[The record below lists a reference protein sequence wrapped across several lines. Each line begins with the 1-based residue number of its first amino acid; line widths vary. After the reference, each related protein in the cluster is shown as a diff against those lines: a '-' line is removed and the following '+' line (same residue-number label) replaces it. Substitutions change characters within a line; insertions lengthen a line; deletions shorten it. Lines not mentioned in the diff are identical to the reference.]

1 MGLSRML
8 TDNEVRKIPE
18 DTLQFKSYAD
28 TLVEIISYSQTPITI
43 GVYGE
48 WGSGKTS
55 LMRLTEN
62 ELEEKKEVNVKSV
75 WFNAWKYD
83 KAHDL
88 RVALINSILQSIKND
103 KTALETVK
111 DKAKGL
117 LKRVNWLGLGRT
129 AVNIG
134 ASIAT
139 PYLAIIPLLTKIL
152 SDSKKGTQ
160 DFGKLL
166 PDELL
171 KEPAE
176 GKTLELIGE
185 FEEEFMKLSSEYVG
199 KDGRLVVFID
209 DLDRCIPEKAI
220 DILEAIKLFLNVPQ
234 TVFLIG
240 TDKKVIE
247 NGILQKY
254 GDKSVN
260 WGKNYLDKIIQV
272 PFTLPPLS
280 KKEIIEHFITQL
292 DISSDIKGFA
302 SIVAEVGDNP
312 RTIKRL
318 LNNFELQRILTK
330 NRGIM
335 MEDMILAKFNV
346 LEFRWPEFY
355 SELINLYSE
364 SNKFNLLKFIE
375 DLLAS
380 DESERENLLKERSQV
395 RIYLSDKN
403 LIDFL
408 NKEPMLYDVD
418 LELYIHMANANYEM
432 SAQTP
437 NFFELGF
444 TSYGNKDYIKAIEY
458 FTKVIDKDTKNVEAF
473 YNRGLS
479 CMWIGNYKRAIN
491 DYTKVIDLS
500 PEHSKA
506 YYWRAFS
513 YNSMQKTDDAIKDY
527 SKSIEFEPDFTNAY
541 NDRGLSYIDKKDYD
555 KAIADFNRA
564 IKLKPDYA
572 EAYFNRG
579 IANFD
584 KKEYDNSVA
593 DNTKAI
599 GLFPEYLNAFI
610 NRGLSY
616 HKMKSYRNA
625 FEDYLKALIISPV
638 SELAG
643 RNLKILVEELNQNK
657 DLIPADWQTE
667 SLEKSVTDSEIEE
680 TNKLYLL
687 SFLKSLHK

>member
-1 MGLSRML
+1 MGTSKML
-8 TDNEVRKIPE
+8 TDNEVRKIGE
-18 DTLQFKSYAD
+18 DTLQFKTYAD

-55 LMRLTEN
+55 LLRLTEN
-62 ELEEKKEVNVKSV
+62 ELELSKEVNIKSV
-75 WFNAWKYD
+75 WFNAWKFD

-88 RVALINSILQSIKND
+88 RVALIHSILQKIKND
-103 KTALETVK
+103 KTAVESVK
-111 DKAKGL
+111 EKAVSL
-117 LKRVNWLGLGRT
+117 LKRINWLGLGRT
-129 AVNIG
+129 AVSIG
-134 ASIAT
+134 ASLAT
-139 PYLAIIPLLTKIL
+139 PYLAVLPLLSQVL

-160 DFGKLL
+160 DLSKIL

-171 KEPAE
+171 KEPSE
-176 GKTLELIGE
+176 GKSLELIGE
-185 FEEEFMKLSSEYVG
+185 FEDEFRNLSRKYVG
-199 KDGRLVVFID
+199 ENGRLVVFID
-209 DLDRCIPEKAI
+209 DLDRCVPEKAI

-254 GDKSVN
+254 GEKSAG

-280 KKEIIEHFITQL
+280 KKEIIEHFITHL

-335 MEDMILAKFNV
+335 IEDMLLAKFNV

-355 SELINLYSE
+355 TELISLYSE

-375 DLLAS
+375 DLTTGAVQK
-380 DESERENLLKERSQV
+380 ESLIKERLSLLKFIE
-395 RIYLSDKN
+395 DKN
-403 LIDFL
+403 LTDFL

-418 LELYIHMANANYEM
+418 LELYIHMANVSYDT
-432 SAQTP
+432 SKHGD

-458 FTKVIDKDTKNVEAF
+458 FTKVIDQEPKNVEAY

-479 CMWIGNYKRAIN
+479 CMWTGNYKRAIN
-491 DYTKVIDLS
+491 DFTKVIELN
-500 PEHSKA
+500 PEHSKG

-513 YNSMQKTDDAIKDY
+513 FNSLQKTDDAIKDY
-527 SKSIEFEPDFTNAY
+527 SKSIEIEPDFVNAY
-541 NDRGLSYIDKKDYD
+541 NDRGLSYLDKKDYD
-555 KAIADFNRA
+555 KAIADLNRA
-564 IKLKPDYA
+564 IKLKPDYS

-579 IANFD
+579 IAYFD
-584 KKEYDNSVA
+584 KKEYDMSVE

-599 GLFPEYLNAFI
+599 EHFPGYLNAYI

-616 HKMKSYRNA
+616 HRKKVFDRA
-625 FEDYLKALIISPV
+625 FDDYATALSLSPG
-638 SELAG
+638 SELAF
-643 RNLKILVEELNQNK
+643 RNIKILTEEINNNRE
-657 DLIPADWQTE
+657 LIPKNWD
-667 SLEKSVTDSEIEE
+667 KSVSDKLISEADMDI
-680 TNKLYLL
+680 NSKGYLL
-687 SFLKSLHK
+687 TFLKNL